1 MPAPNNSGKI
11 NLRQMYEVEYWTK
24 KLDLT
29 VAQLTDIIEK
39 VGNSVD
45 AVRSHVGR

>member
-11 NLRQMYEVEYWTK
+11 NLRQMYEVEYWTN
-24 KLDLT
+24 KLDLSP
-29 VAQLTDIIEK
+29 AQLADIIAT
-39 VGNSVD
+39 VGNSVE